1 MQTGVNS
8 SFPQSSTVRF
18 YDAVG
23 PETITMVDLLRK
35 FAVYQGS
42 TFRPVFIDY
51 RNMEKVLNVKSLG
64 NLNRQFVSLLR
75 SEQGAA
81 APIIGNPFV
90 WESVLGEGS
99 KLVTL
104 DEAFRSSSTSCSTGS
119 SLGKRTFPYVTC
131 LRWVLNNPR
140 VIRPGLSLTVEILE
154 SFFLANIGR
163 KCNIHSH

>member
-75 SEQGAA
+75 SEQGTA

-90 WESVLGEGS
+90 WESILGEGS

-104 DEAFRSSSTSCSTGS
+104 DDAFRSTSTSGSTGS
-119 SLGKRTFPYVTC
+119 SLGKRTFPYITC

-140 VIRPGLSLTVEILE
+140 VIQPGLLLTVEILE
-154 SFFLANIGR
+154 SLFLANIGR